1 MNCRCIVA
9 ALVFG
14 GACDKSHAESHVER
28 HVEPTGAAAM
38 DASVAVAP
46 TPPSPTGGNPT
57 VRTRSAWRGSYKS
70 AAGALYVPPDWKNVH
85 WNVKDD
91 GAGIGEGIIALHIDP
106 LSGRVLGTVEG
117 PLGPAVLEGLA
128 ADGKLTASIARK
140 DPADQGFKGTLVG
153 AIADDH
159 AEGTM
164 NVSPAEANAIRTAT
178 FMLVPDGERPVAR

>member
-9 ALVFG
+9 VLVFG
-14 GACDKSHAESHVER
+14 SACDKSHAEGQ
-28 HVEPTGAAAM
+28 VEPIGPSAVEAN
-38 DASVAVAP
+38 VAVAP
-46 TPPSPTGGNPT
+46 APSSPTGGNPT
-57 VRTRSAWRGSYKS
+57 VRATSAWRGSYKS

-153 AIADDH
+153 VIGEDR

-164 NVSPAEANAIRTAT
+164 NVSPAEANTIRTAT
-178 FMLVPDGERPVAR
+178 FMLVPDGERPVPR